1 MTTDIDKT
9 IEEAW
14 PKSAL
19 AAVLP
24 FESWERLAGESGL
37 AYAAFCAYRDYGP
50 DRNIRKAVER
60 ALAGDGGES
69 GTDKGKV
76 EKRYRMW
83 RAWATQFRWRE
94 RAADYDQ
101 YLDRLKQTEVRKTIE
116 EQGRVHRLVTGKML
130 QVVTKKLEMM
140 NPADLAQGT
149 VTEWVETAIRAD
161 REAGQFADANCLGVC
176 GSGATGASRNSTSK
190 QLEIQFTPEFE
201 GL

>member
-1 MTTDIDKT
+1 MTTDMDKT
-9 IEEAW
+9 IEEA
-14 PKSAL
+14 K

-37 AYAAFCAYRDYGP
+37 AYAAFRVYRDYGP
-50 DRNIRKAVER
+50 DRNIRKAVETV
-60 ALAGDGGES
+60 LSEKD
-69 GTDKGKV
+69 KV

-116 EQGRVHRLVTGKML
+116 EQGKVHRMVTGKML
-130 QVVTKKLEMM
+130 EVVTKKLELM
-140 NPADLAQGT
+140 NPKDLTQGT

-161 REAGQFADANCLGVC
+161 REAAGLVTPNGKPEP
-176 GSGATGASRNSTSK
+176 K
-190 QLEIQFTPEFE
+190 QGEINFTPEFN